1 MFTSYIDLL
10 YPTEDR
16 NDRLRDSY
24 FFTCECRECTTKDK
38 VSSLTGRAEGCT
50 QVPGPCWEPTPPPHI
65 YNSHSAKKVKLPEE
79 WHLKLTSG
87 LHVGSHAQAGSG
99 FLNLRLG
106 PTQPSL

>member
-38 VSSLTGRAEGCT
+38 VSSLMTDRGPRVSQLLASPDCLPTLGILALLTCAAKTGN
-50 QVPGPCWEPTPPPHI
+50 PGRPRSDPLL
-65 YNSHSAKKVKLPEE
+65 SH
-79 WHLKLTSG
+79 
-87 LHVGSHAQAGSG
+87 
-99 FLNLRLG
+99 
-106 PTQPSL
+106 